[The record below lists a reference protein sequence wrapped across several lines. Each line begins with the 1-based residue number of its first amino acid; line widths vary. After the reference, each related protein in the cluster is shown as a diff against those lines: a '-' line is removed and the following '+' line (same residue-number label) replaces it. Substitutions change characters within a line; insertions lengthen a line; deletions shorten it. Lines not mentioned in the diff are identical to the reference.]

1 MFAAKLSFLKLLLRA
16 AGGEDGGVIAGI
28 RAAAML
34 ASKTPFVKLL
44 LRAVFTIAPACALGG
59 VGVVADAATLASVF
73 APVAD
78 AAALATTAED
88 LAYRASVEK
97 WRANY
102 ENDLKSDHGWL
113 TISGLFW
120 LHEGENRFGSDP
132 LGDIVLPAGSAPP
145 DAGYFEFHHG
155 KTTVHVKAGVPI
167 TLGGKPI
174 ETAELRP
181 DSSNRL
187 VLGDISLWIHASGE
201 RYTVRLQDKNSK
213 VRKAFTKLEW
223 FPVDE
228 SYRVTAHFQL
238 YDEPKQIEM
247 QNEAGDTLHV
257 PLAGYVTFTL
267 RGQELRLDAQADDKT
282 GELSFVF
289 RDLTSGK
296 EIYGA
301 SRFLDTDAPHHG
313 EVVLDFNKA
322 YNPPCAY
329 NPYTTCPL
337 PPPQNRLRARIE
349 AGEMNYK
356 HDR

>member
-1 MFAAKLSFLKLLLRA
+1 MFASQLKSL
-16 AGGEDGGVIAGI
+16 GKFI
-28 RAAAML
+28 RTTV
-34 ASKTPFVKLL
+34 TPALV
-44 LRAVFTIAPACALGG
+44 CALGA
-59 VGVVADAATLASVF
+59 VCVVASAAALASVF
-73 APVAD
+73 PQD
-78 AAALATTAED
+78 TRAEESG
-88 LAYRASVEK
+88 YRASVEK
-97 WRANY
+97 WRADY
-102 ENDLKSDHGWL
+102 EGDLKSDRGWL

-132 LGDIVLPAGSAPP
+132 LSDIVLPEASAPA
-145 DAGYFEFHHG
+145 DAGYFEFHRG
-155 KTTVHVKAGVPI
+155 KTTVHVKAGVPV
-167 TLGGKPI
+167 TLGGKLV

-181 DSSNRL
+181 DSADRL

-213 VRKAFTKLEW
+213 IRKAFTKLEW

-228 SYRVTAHFQL
+228 SCRVTAHFQL
-238 YDEPKQIEM
+238 YDEPKKIEI
-247 QNEAGDTLHV
+247 QNQAGDTLQLPIV
-257 PLAGYVTFTL
+257 GYVTFTL

-289 RDLTSGK
+289 RDLTSGR
-296 EIYGA
+296 ETYGA
-301 SRFLDTDAPHHG
+301 SRFLDTEAPHHG

-337 PPPQNRLRARIE
+337 PPPENRLRVRIE

-356 HDR
+356 HDH

>member
-1 MFAAKLSFLKLLLRA
+1 MLAFYFPPSKILMRA
-16 AGGEDGGVIAGI
+16 A
-28 RAAAML
+28 
-34 ASKTPFVKLL
+34 FVVAL
-44 LRAVFTIAPACALGG
+44 VCALC
-59 VGVVADAATLASVF
+59 DASVF
-73 APVAD
+73 ATGAQEVD
-78 AAALATTAED
+78 
-88 LAYRASVEK
+88 YHASIAK
-97 WRANY
+97 WRADY
-102 ENDLKSDHGWL
+102 ESDLKSDHGWL

-132 LGDIVLPAGSAPP
+132 LSDIVLPEGAAPA

-155 KTTVHVKAGVPI
+155 KTTVHVKVGVPV
-167 TLGGKPI
+167 TLGGKAV
-174 ETAELRP
+174 ETVELRP
-181 DSSNRL
+181 DSADRL
-187 VLGDISLWIHASGE
+187 VLGDISLWIHASGA

-223 FPVDE
+223 FPVDD
-228 SYRVTAHFQL
+228 SYRVTAHFQS

-257 PLAGYVTFTL
+257 PIAGYVLFTL

-296 EIYGA
+296 ETYGA
-301 SRFLDTDAPHHG
+301 SRNLDTDAPHHG

-337 PPPQNRLRARIE
+337 PPPQNRLRVRIE

-356 HDR
+356 HDH